1 MNLFLHYLD
10 IYFPQN
16 QYRKYKH
23 QLNHHNFLF
32 LNMCHPQDNQTL
44 NGREEKL
51 FSHLYKLMIR
61 TWIKSAYLNSQSH
74 VDQKRMY
81 IAL

>member
-10 IYFPQN
+10 KYSLQN
-16 QYRKYKH
+16 QYHKYKH

-44 NGREEKL
+44 NKWEGKL
-51 FSHLYKLMIR
+51 VKILYKII
-61 TWIKSAYLNSQSH
+61 T
-74 VDQKRMY
+74 
-81 IAL
+81 